1 MSGTWK
7 DDPGR
12 NRHSQ
17 GRGHSVSLWGCPTGT
32 VPSVGT
38 RITRILVFYGS
49 GGFHRLDGTDYYD
62 NGRVLPPSHEGTK
75 THQERLCD
83 SWWLCVLVVR
93 TGFGRFSP
101 PSHEGTKTHDD
112 NGTTD
117 SFTAEYAEDTEKQKI
132 KLSSRQDAEIA
143 KNSPTDVLG
152 GLGDSARY
160 HCVGLFRRLR
170 CLRW

>member
-1 MSGTWK
+1 MRFAKQEPGLFNSHVWPMSGE
-7 DDPGR
+7 P
-12 NRHSQ
+12 
-17 GRGHSVSLWGCPTGT
+17 V
-32 VPSVGT
+32 
-38 RITRILVFYGS
+38 TRILVPQVEAGLALLQQILPRLER
-49 GGFHRLDGTDYYD
+49 HRGAGYSRGLDGTDYYD

-83 SWWLCVLVVR
+83 SWWLGVLVVR

-117 SFTAEYAEDTEKQKI
+117 SFTAEDTKKQKI
-132 KLSSRQDAEIA
+132 KLSSHQDAEIA